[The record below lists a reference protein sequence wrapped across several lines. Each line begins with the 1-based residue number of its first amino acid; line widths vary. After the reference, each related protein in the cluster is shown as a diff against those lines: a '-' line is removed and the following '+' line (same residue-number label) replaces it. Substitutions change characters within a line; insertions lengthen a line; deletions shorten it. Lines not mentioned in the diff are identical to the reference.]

1 MQSRFRR
8 AFFGAILLAAFAP
21 AISGLNAQQPQT
33 VRIRGSIVA
42 VDGQKLAI
50 KSREGAELAVT
61 LADNARV
68 MAFVKAAIAD
78 IKPGAYIGVA
88 AMPQSDGSQRAFS
101 IHIFPELMRGTGE
114 GFRGWDARPESTM
127 TNAAVESTVASND
140 GNVLMLK
147 YKDGEKKIVV
157 PGDTPIVAYAP
168 ADRSELKPGAAIII
182 MGARRESDG
191 SLTAPSINVGR
202 GIAPPM

>member
-1 MQSRFRR
+1 MQAHCRR
-8 AFFGAILLAAFAP
+8 IAFA
-21 AISGLNAQQPQT
+21 ALVIVVSMSAADVNAQQPQT
-33 VRIRGSIVA
+33 VRIRGTIAA

-50 KSREGAELAVT
+50 KSREGADLSVT

-68 MAFVKAAIAD
+68 MAFVKAAITD

-101 IHIFPELMRGTGE
+101 IHIFPEAMRGTGE

-127 TNAAVESTVASND
+127 TNAAVESTVTSND

-157 PGDTPIVAYAP
+157 PGDTPIVTYAP
-168 ADRSELKPGAAIII
+168 ADRSELKPGASIII
-182 MGARRESDG
+182 MGARKETDG
-191 SLTAPSINVGR
+191 ALIAPSINVGR